1 MKLSNETLN
10 VLKNFATINQGIQF
24 KPGKKLAT
32 VSPSKTVLAQ
42 ANIGDE
48 FTQEFCIY
56 DLNQFLSV
64 HNMVKDCE
72 LDFTNSDVIFKSP
85 NGKSKSNYRMTAPDM
100 IVVPPNKE
108 LTLPSVDCSF
118 TLTENDYSSI
128 MNAAKILSSPHIA
141 VRSEG
146 DAIEVV
152 TFDADDNSA
161 HTNSTE
167 VGTGNGKNYSI
178 VFKTENIKMIP
189 GTYEVEISFKG
200 LAHFKNTKDDIQYWV
215 AFEAKESRLS

>member
-1 MKLSNETLN
+1 
-10 VLKNFATINQGIQF
+10 
-24 KPGKKLAT
+24 
-32 VSPSKTVLAQ
+32 
-42 ANIGDE
+42 
-48 FTQEFCIY
+48 
-56 DLNQFLSV
+56 
-64 HNMVKDCE
+64 
-72 LDFTNSDVIFKSP
+72 
-85 NGKSKSNYRMTAPDM
+85 MTAPDM

-108 LTLPSVDCSF
+108 LNLPSVDCSF
-118 TLTENDYSSI
+118 TLTENDYKSI
-128 MNAAKILSSPHIA
+128 MDAAKILSSPHIA

-146 DAIEVV
+146 DTVEVV

-167 VGTGNGKNYSI
+167 VGQGNGKNYSI

-215 AFEAKESRLS
+215 AFEAKESKVPQ